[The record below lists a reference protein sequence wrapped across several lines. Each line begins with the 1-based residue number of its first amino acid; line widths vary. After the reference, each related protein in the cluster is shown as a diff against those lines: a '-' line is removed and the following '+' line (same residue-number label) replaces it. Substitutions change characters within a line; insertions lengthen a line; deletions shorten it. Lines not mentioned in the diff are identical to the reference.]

1 MKVEAGDTVTISS
14 MRLAPKS
21 VFRIF
26 ANVSTTANDKTGITS
41 CYLTLESS
49 REGPQTY
56 ANIPDNITKSSGGI
70 FCTYSTGKEPE
81 TMRLKCTSGSS
92 IDVVVNQFYSI

>member
-14 MRLAPKS
+14 IHLAPES

-26 ANVSTTANDKTGITS
+26 ANVSTTAADKTGITS
-41 CYLTLESS
+41 CYLSLEAS
-49 REGPQTY
+49 RGGTQTY
-56 ANIPDNITKSSGGI
+56 ANLPDNITKSSGGI
-70 FCTYSTGKEPE
+70 FCTYSTGKDPE

-92 IDVVVNQFYSI
+92 IDVTVNQFYSI